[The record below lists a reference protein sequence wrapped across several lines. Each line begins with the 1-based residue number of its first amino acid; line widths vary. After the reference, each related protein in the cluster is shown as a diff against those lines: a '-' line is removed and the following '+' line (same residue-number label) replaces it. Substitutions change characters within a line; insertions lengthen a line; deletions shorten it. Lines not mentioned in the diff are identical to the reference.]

1 MKPVSTVAVA
11 GTEAIGE
18 DRRWDTRNKVLK
30 NVQMRYRDKAQQER
44 QELVTLVDI
53 SRNGL
58 YFTTATQNC
67 QVGMELHV
75 ALPNTN
81 TECLGEVVHTKKLRS
96 GRIGVGVRV
105 LNW

>member
-1 MKPVSTVAVA
+1 MKPASTVAVA
-11 GTEAIGE
+11 GREAIEE

-30 NVQMRYRDKAQQER
+30 NVQMRYRDEAQQER

-58 YFTTATQNC
+58 YFTTTTQSY
-67 QVGMELHV
+67 QVGMELYV
-75 ALPNTN
+75 TLPNTN
-81 TECLGEVVHTKKLRS
+81 TECLGEVVRTRKLQS

>member
-1 MKPVSTVAVA
+1 MNTSTVAAV
-11 GTEAIGE
+11 GTQVLEE
-18 DRRWDTRNKVLK
+18 DRRWDTRNKILK
-30 NVQMRYRDKAQQER
+30 NVQMRYRDEAQQER

-58 YFTTATQNC
+58 YFTTATQEC

-81 TECLGEVVHTKKLRS
+81 TECLGEVVHTKRLRS
-96 GRIGVGVRV
+96 GRMGVGVRV
-105 LNW
+105 LSW

>member
-11 GTEAIGE
+11 ATEAIEE

-30 NVQMRYRDKAQQER
+30 NVQMRYRDNAQQDR
-44 QELVTLVDI
+44 QDLVTLMDI

-58 YFTTATQNC
+58 YFTTATQGY
-67 QVGMELHV
+67 QVGMELYIT
-75 ALPNTN
+75 LPNTN
-81 TECLGEVVHTKKLRS
+81 TECLGEVVRTKKLRS
-96 GRIGVGVRV
+96 GRVGVGVRV